1 MRWRMR
7 RAGAGRAICAWP
19 SLKALDSAVAAERL
33 ENPMSPIVVKPVGSR
48 SPSNQH
54 GDSVIAA
61 QGREACASVEI

>member
-1 MRWRMR
+1 MRGRMR

-19 SLKALDSAVAAERL
+19 SLESLDSAVAAGRL
-33 ENPMSPIVVKPVGSR
+33 EDPMSPTVVKTVGSP

-61 QGREACASVEI
+61 QGREACTWSN